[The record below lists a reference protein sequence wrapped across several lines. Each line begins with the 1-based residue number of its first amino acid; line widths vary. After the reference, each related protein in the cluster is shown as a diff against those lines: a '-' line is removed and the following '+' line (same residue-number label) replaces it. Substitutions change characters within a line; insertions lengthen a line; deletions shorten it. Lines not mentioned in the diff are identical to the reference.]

1 MTKTKKNFLNLISP
15 YWETFESY
23 PKLCWIFSL
32 FWLLLVSWIAF
43 FTQIGNISLI
53 DKTEGLYVEVARQ
66 IVVTNDWITPRWNG
80 EIFFS
85 YPIGG
90 YWFIAL
96 SFLLFGVNE
105 WSARFPIALSAMV
118 LVALGFYTLRYF
130 GITKNSPNSEQ
141 ITSNSKIQRQLWI
154 TAWIGTGILA
164 LNPFWIAWGR
174 TAVSDMLLSS
184 SVALAMLA
192 FFLGYAQPEN
202 PKIQQRWYLAFPV
215 FMSIA
220 TLVKGPIGIIL
231 PGLGIVCFLVYLGN
245 FWQIVREIKPIR
257 TILIFLILTSPW
269 YIAATVANGS
279 DFINEF
285 FGLSNFQRFTQV
297 VFDHPGP
304 WYFYLIWLTVLM
316 LPWSVYIP
324 IAIYSLRFWKRGYWS
339 SSPRNSQLG
348 LYAFFWFISILV
360 FFSSAQTKLPGYIL
374 PCVPA
379 VAIITTLFWSKELSK
394 PATNNKQDKKWL
406 FLISAILNLIILI
419 SLAIASFYS
428 AKLAGSDP
436 AYPTL
441 ESSLQSSALPLKLT
455 IIWGIASLLAL
466 FLLTKKTLWRWLW
479 SPNLLGFFAFLAFI
493 LPPLVPIM
501 DRERQLP
508 FRELSLMVKEVI
520 KPQEEVVL
528 IGFNRYSLVYYSEQK
543 VKFIDNSQ
551 ALIDY
556 LKKSQNQ
563 QIKSETILILSPTEE
578 LDKLGLNP
586 EQYNVISQKGVYQ
599 LIRINAIADL
609 REKGKVNVPHN

>member
-1 MTKTKKNFLNLISP
+1 MTKTQKNFLDLISQ
-15 YWETFESY
+15 YWTTFESQ
-23 PKLCWIFSL
+23 PKFCWLFSL

-43 FTQIGNISLI
+43 FTQIGNIGLI
-53 DKTEGLYVEVARQ
+53 DKTEALYVEVARE
-66 IVVTNDWITPRWNG
+66 IVTTNDWITPRWNG

-96 SFLLFGVNE
+96 SFLVFGINE

-118 LVALGFYTLRYF
+118 LVAVGLYTLRYY
-130 GITKNSPNSEQ
+130 GVTPDCQKRSEG
-141 ITSNSKIQRQLWI
+141 NLRKLQRQLWLS
-154 TAWIGTGILA
+154 AWIGTGILA

-184 SVALAMLA
+184 SIALAMLA
-192 FFLGYAQPEN
+192 FFLGYAQQEN
-202 PKIQQRWYLAFPV
+202 PKIQQRCYLAFPV

-245 FWQIVREIKPIR
+245 FWQVVREIKPIR

-269 YIAATVANGS
+269 YIAATVVNGS

-324 IAIYSLRFWKRGYWS
+324 IAIYSLRFWKRGYWLA
-339 SSPRNSQLG
+339 SPRNSHLG
-348 LYAFFWFISILV
+348 LYAFFWFITIFV
-360 FFSSAQTKLPGYIL
+360 FFSAAQTKLPGYIL

-379 VAIITTLFWSKELSK
+379 VAIIITLFWSKELSK
-394 PATNNKQDKKWL
+394 SEQNNNQDKKWF
-406 FLISAILNLIILI
+406 FLISAILNLVILI
-419 SLAIASFYS
+419 TLAIASFYS
-428 AKLAGSDP
+428 AKLAGTDP

-441 ESSLQSSALPLKLT
+441 ESELQSSALPLKLT

-466 FLLTKKTLWRWLW
+466 FLLTKKRLWGWLW
-479 SPNLLGFFAFLAFI
+479 SPNLLGFLAFLAFI

-508 FRELSLMVKEVI
+508 FRELSLTVKEVI
-520 KPQEEVVL
+520 KPQEEVIL

-543 VKFIDNSQ
+543 VKFLNTYQ
-551 ALIDY
+551 ALLDY
-556 LKKSQNQ
+556 LKQSENNSV
-563 QIKSETILILSPTEE
+563 KSETMLILTPTEE
-578 LDKLGLNP
+578 FDKLGLNP
-586 EQYNVISQKGVYQ
+586 EQYQVISHKGIYQ
-599 LIRINAIADL
+599 LIRINALANL
-609 REKGKVNVPHN
+609 RE